1 MKEFLLAFPQPVL
14 PPHYTTATPLIAT
27 MHNPNII
34 LPNLVLDEQDSI
46 IAKHESHNV
55 MRANLSDNSS
65 DNEEEGSNNNNNKE
79 NTENIPKAPTDSNAS
94 EAAPPLPTVIDTATE
109 STTKK
114 EEESGEKPKE
124 GEKEKVEEENPKTPK
139 KEGESS
145 NNNNISIDTSIENNN
160 NSNAASPVKDNND
173 KSLSPITPIR
183 KSISSADS
191 SQLLEKMEDEDFEQP
206 PFTILRLELLTI
218 INSVV
223 QTKPE
228 LLSEFGVELWS
239 VLSDW
244 LVLYPHNNMYH
255 SIFTTIYIAALKYN
269 PNAIQTLFNECKFW
283 NKLLPY
289 YHRYGPFVYYSYFFI
304 FLFYLYNI
312 DLYIHICQ

>member
-1 MKEFLLAFPQPVL
+1 MAFPQPVL
-14 PPHYTTATPLIAT
+14 PPHYATATPLIAT

-34 LPNLVLDEQDSI
+34 LPNLVLDDQDSI
-46 IAKHESHNV
+46 IAKYESQ
-55 MRANLSDNSS
+55 NLRTNLNDSNDDDN
-65 DNEEEGSNNNNNKE
+65 SNNNNN
-79 NTENIPKAPTDSNAS
+79 TVPAAPSDKS
-94 EAAPPLPTVIDTATE
+94 ESAPPLPTVIDTATAE
-109 STTKK
+109 DSTTTTKK
-114 EEESGEKPKE
+114 EEVETEKSTAKEEGEGEKPKE
-124 GEKEKVEEENPKTPK
+124 DK
-139 KEGESS
+139 SS
-145 NNNNISIDTSIENNN
+145 VVSPPSDSDPIGVNIDSASTNQISVNTNTNNTT
-160 NSNAASPVKDNND
+160 PVKDNND
-173 KSLSPITPIR
+173 KSLSPITPLR
-183 KSISSADS
+183 KSVGSADS

-269 PNAIQTLFNECKFW
+269 PNAIQVYIYIIIILLIDFN
-283 NKLLPY
+283 
-289 YHRYGPFVYYSYFFI
+289 
-304 FLFYLYNI
+304 
-312 DLYIHICQ
+312 Q